1 MIQNIYSDTNKKM
14 EGSITILQKEL
25 GGIRTGRA
33 SLALLDGIKVD
44 YYGNP
49 TPLNQVATLS
59 VPESRLITIQ
69 PWDISATSSIEKAI
83 LASDLG
89 LTPNNDGK
97 IIRIS
102 IPPLTEERRKQL
114 VKVVKKVSEEC
125 KVAIRNV
132 RREGMEHLKV
142 LEKDKKISQDD
153 HKKANDEI
161 QKITD
166 KFIKKVDEIIAKKE
180 KEILEE

>member
-1 MIQNIYSDTNKKM
+1 MIQNVYNDTNKKM
-14 EGSITILQKEL
+14 ESSIAVLQKEL
-25 GGIRTGRA
+25 AGIRTGRA
-33 SLALLDGIKVD
+33 SLALLDGIKVG

-69 PWDISATSSIEKAI
+69 PWDVSVVSAIEKAI
-83 LASDLG
+83 LASNLG
-89 LTPNNDGK
+89 LTPANDGK
-97 IIRIS
+97 IIRLS
-102 IPPLTEERRKQL
+102 IPPLTEERRKEL
-114 VKVVKKVSEEC
+114 VKVVKKIAEDT

-132 RREGMEHLKV
+132 RRDSMEHLKA

-153 HKKANDEI
+153 HKKAHDEI

-166 KFIKKVDEIIAKKE
+166 KFIKKVDEITAKKD
-180 KEILEE
+180 KEILEV

>member
-1 MIQNIYSDTNKKM
+1 MIQNVYTDTNKKM
-14 EGSITILQKEL
+14 ESSITVLQKEL
-25 GGIRTGRA
+25 AGIRTGRA

-44 YYGNP
+44 YYGNL

-69 PWDISATSSIEKAI
+69 PWDISAVPAIEKAI
-83 LASDLG
+83 LSSNLG
-89 LTPNNDGK
+89 LTPANDGK
-97 IIRIS
+97 IIRLS
-102 IPPLTEERRKQL
+102 IPSLTEERRKEL
-114 VKVVKKVSEEC
+114 VKVVKKVSEDT

-132 RREGMEHLKV
+132 RRDSMEHLKA

-153 HKKANDEI
+153 HKKAHDEI

-166 KFIKKVDEIIAKKE
+166 KFIKKVDEITAKKD
-180 KEILEE
+180 KEILEV